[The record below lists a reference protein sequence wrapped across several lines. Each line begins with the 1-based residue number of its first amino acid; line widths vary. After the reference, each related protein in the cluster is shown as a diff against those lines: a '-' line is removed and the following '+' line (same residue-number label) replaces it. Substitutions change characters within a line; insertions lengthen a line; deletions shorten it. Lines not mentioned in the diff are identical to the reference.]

1 MFTDYYIGLGNLQKL
16 VKRPLE
22 TFEETRNSDSFDI
35 YRNVLKSL
43 TYLIHIFVE
52 EETRLGTSQKGI
64 NDLNRAKGNKGKRRN
79 KDDTV
84 NFNNSINKLQ

>member
-1 MFTDYYIGLGNLQKL
+1 MQKL

-22 TFEETRNSDSFDI
+22 TFEETRNSEKFDI

-43 TYLIHIFVE
+43 TYLIHMFVE

-64 NDLNRAKGNKGKRRN
+64 NDLNRAKGHKGKKKA
-79 KDDTV
+79 KDATV
-84 NFNNSINKLQ
+84 NFNNSINKLNNLLE